1 MDSTP
6 RQITINGC
14 RVTIA
19 EHRFQHLQTPAAQ
32 QLRKRQ
38 ELRQRHSIP
47 PPPRQQQQAQ
57 GMSAAFSAHSSLRSR
72 SSLDNAD
79 KGGSEN
85 VSEAAAAERRR
96 EASAASSRDNARSNT
111 PGRDDSQGRASMKV
125 YLFVCNNF
133 LK

>member
-6 RQITINGC
+6 RQITINGR

-32 QLRKRQ
+32 QLRRRQ
-38 ELRQRHSIP
+38 ELRQQHSIP
-47 PPPRQQQQAQ
+47 PPSRQQQQAQ
-57 GMSAAFSAHSSLRSR
+57 GTSAAFSAHSSLRSR

-79 KGGSEN
+79 KCGSEN
-85 VSEAAAAERRR
+85 VFEAAVAERKR
-96 EASAASSRDNARSNT
+96 EASSASCRDNARSNT

-125 YLFVCNNF
+125 YIYLFVMIS
-133 LK
+133 